1 MTNDE
6 NDDFY
11 SGNFDELPGNS
22 NFPDLKR
29 DGFYED
35 FGNEEM
41 NNNYSDMDINIENVK
56 KIREKKREIGH
67 KEENYDQ
74 DFIETQNIKS
84 QDYLGNIY
92 KILQKD
98 KQNIHLEQN
107 IDEDDGSDKELKLWE
122 INKINQG
129 LATHCIHKLIQGLTK
144 MKIRT

>member
-11 SGNFDELPGNS
+11 SGNFDDLPGNS
-22 NFPDLKR
+22 NFPDLQR
-29 DGFYED
+29 NEFYEYYR
-35 FGNEEM
+35 NEEM
-41 NNNYSDMDINIENVK
+41 NNNDDLDINIENVK

-74 DFIETQNIKS
+74 DFLETQNIKS
-84 QDYLGNIY
+84 QDYLGKIY

-98 KQNIHLEQN
+98 NQKIHLEQN
-107 IDEDDGSDKELKLWE
+107 TEEDDASDRELKLWE
-122 INKINQG
+122 MNKINQG
-129 LATHCIHKLIQGLTK
+129 LATHCIYKLTQGLTK